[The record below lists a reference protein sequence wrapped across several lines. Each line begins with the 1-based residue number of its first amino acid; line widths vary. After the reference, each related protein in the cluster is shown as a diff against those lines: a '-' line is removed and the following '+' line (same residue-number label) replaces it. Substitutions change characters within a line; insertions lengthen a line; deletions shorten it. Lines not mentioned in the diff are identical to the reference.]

1 LTVVAACRLMG
12 VARPSWYRH
21 HSVRAPRKPPVPHKE
36 RTQPAAL
43 TVQERARIE
52 AFLIDEA
59 YADLSVSQVFYRA
72 LDQGTYIASESSW
85 HRVARA
91 RKLNGD
97 RRALATHKPSVI
109 PELCASRPNQVWSW
123 DITVLRSVDR
133 GRTFRLY
140 VILDV
145 FSRYVVGW
153 RLEPSE
159 GTLEAIDMI
168 TDALARERTKPEV
181 LHADRGSAMTSTDM
195 NRFLA
200 KLGII
205 QSHSRP
211 RVSNDN
217 PFSESQFKTMKYT
230 LDYPRHFTDI
240 EHARDWTTG
249 FINSYNTEHRH
260 SGIGYYTPES
270 VHDGT
275 WPALQQ
281 RRQAALDSAWAAHPH
296 RHHQRPQA
304 HTIQPESWINNPRKR
319 LSPASNLSQ
328 TG

>member
-1 LTVVAACRLMG
+1 MTVMAACRLMG
-12 VARPSWYRH
+12 ISRATRYRRGAPPRARK
-21 HSVRAPRKPPVPHKE
+21 APVPQKE
-36 RTQPAAL
+36 RPQPAAL
-43 TVQERARIE
+43 TEQERARIE
-52 AFLIDEA
+52 AFLIDEE

-72 LDQGTYIASESSW
+72 LDKGVYIASESSW

-91 RKLNGD
+91 GKLNGD

-133 GRTFRLY
+133 GRNFRLY

-153 RLEPSE
+153 RLEPNE
-159 GTLEAIDMI
+159 RTFEAIDMI
-168 TDALARERTKPEV
+168 TDALAREQTKPEV
-181 LHADRGSAMTSTDM
+181 LHADRGSAMTSIDM

-200 KLGII
+200 KLGIT

-217 PFSESQFKTMKYT
+217 PFSEAQFKTMKYV
-230 LDYPRHFTDI
+230 LDYPRHFNDI

-270 VHDGT
+270 VHNGS
-275 WPALQQ
+275 WLALRQQ
-281 RRQAALDSAWAAHPH
+281 RQAVLDAAWAAHPQRH
-296 RHHQRPQA
+296 RQRPRA
-304 HTIQPESWINNPRKR
+304 HTIHTESWINNPQQRADR
-319 LSPASNLSQ
+319 LEKLSQ

>member
-1 LTVVAACRLMG
+1 MVAACRLMG
-12 VARPSWYRH
+12 ISRATRYRH
-21 HSVRAPRKPPVPHKE
+21 CTPPPLRKAPVPQKE
-36 RTQPAAL
+36 RPQPATL
-43 TVQERARIE
+43 TDQERASIE
-52 AFLIDEA
+52 AFLIDEE

-72 LDQGTYIASESSW
+72 LDQGVYIASESSW
-85 HRVARA
+85 HRLARA

-97 RRALATHKPSVI
+97 RRALATHKPSTI

-133 GRTFRLY
+133 GRNFRLY

-168 TDALARERTKPEV
+168 TDALAREQAKPDV

-200 KLGII
+200 KLGIT

-217 PFSESQFKTMKYT
+217 PFSEAQFKTMKYA
-230 LDYPRHFTDI
+230 LDYPRQFTDI

-270 VHDGT
+270 VHEGT
-275 WPALQQ
+275 WPVLKK
-281 RRQAALDSAWAAHPH
+281 RRQAALDAAWAAHPH

-304 HTIQPESWINNPRKR
+304 HTIHTESWINNPQKRANRIAR
-319 LSPASNLSQ
+319 LSQ
-328 TG
+328 RG

>member
-1 LTVVAACRLMG
+1 MVAACRLMG
-12 VARPSWYRH
+12 VSRPNWYRH
-21 HSVRAPRKPPVPHKE
+21 RAPQAFKAAPIPQKE
-36 RTQPAAL
+36 RVQPATL
-43 TVQERARIE
+43 TDQERARIE
-52 AFLIDEA
+52 AFLIDEE

-72 LDQGTYIASESSW
+72 LDQGVYVASESSW

-97 RRALATHKPSVI
+97 RRVLATHKATAI

-133 GRTFRLY
+133 GRNFRLY

-153 RLEPSE
+153 RLEPGE

-168 TDALARERTKPEV
+168 TGALARERTKPEV
-181 LHADRGSAMTSTDM
+181 LHADRGSVMTSTDM
-195 NRFLA
+195 SQYLA

-217 PFSESQFKTMKYT
+217 PFSESQFKTMKYD

-240 EHARDWTTG
+240 EHAREWTTG

-275 WPALQQ
+275 WPVFQK
-281 RRQAALDSAWAAHPH
+281 RRQTALDTAWAKHPH
-296 RHHQRPQA
+296 RHRQRPRA
-304 HTIQPESWINNPRKR
+304 HTIDAESWINNPMKR
-319 LSPASNLSQ
+319 TRELSNLSQ
-328 TG
+328 QG